1 MSAPGQPPEHPPGFA
16 PLGDLALLRSHSTW
30 RLLIPSDAHTAL
42 AAERKIR
49 REFDDPPES
58 AAEPHPEE
66 PTPAVPAEVAPAL
79 RRVRRR
85 HVRVFQPEALERAHT
100 NLQAADRDQAKYARP
115 LLERAR
121 DNDGYRALP
130 RIRSAHKKL
139 ERAQGL
145 FANLREPIQK
155 LRIDLTLA
163 SAMRTDDFRIRP
175 ILLTGLPGVGKTHLA
190 LRLAD
195 ALDVPMRK
203 WAAGSAQ
210 ASFQLVGSDSG
221 WRHARPGMVV
231 ELLAKSNAATPVL
244 VLDEVDKISRDG
256 TYPVLPV
263 LLDLLESE
271 TARKFEDAFFRMEFD
286 ASRIIVVLTANDL
299 RAVPAPL
306 LSRVEVFDIPAP
318 EPEQRLLIIHAEVER
333 LRRTTRKRIE
343 LDPHAAQA
351 LAERTD
357 IDLRQTHRLLAD
369 AFATALA
376 AGEFIATPTMP
387 ARVGQKSIGFVTNA

>member
-1 MSAPGQPPEHPPGFA
+1 MSAPGQPSEHPVGFA
-16 PLGDLALLRSHSTW
+16 PLGDLALHRCLNTW
-30 RLLIPSDAHTAL
+30 RLLIPSDAHSAL
-42 AAERKIR
+42 AAERQIK

-58 AAEPHPEE
+58 AADSSLEQ
-66 PTPAVPAEVAPAL
+66 PTTVSTAEVAPAL
-79 RRVRRR
+79 RRARPR
-85 HVRVFQPEALERAHT
+85 HVRVFKPEALEQAIN
-100 NLQAADRDQAKYARP
+100 NLQAAGREQTKYARP
-115 LLERAR
+115 LLERAS
-121 DNDGYRALP
+121 DNEGYRALP
-130 RIRSAHKKL
+130 RVRPAQKKL
-139 ERAQGL
+139 ELAQRL

-175 ILLTGLPGVGKTHLA
+175 VLLTGVPGVGKTHFA

-195 ALDVPMRK
+195 ALGVSMQK

-210 ASFQLVGSDSG
+210 ASFQLVGGDSG
-221 WRHARPGMVV
+221 WRHARPGLVV
-231 ELLAKSNAATPVL
+231 ELLAKSNSATPVL
-244 VLDEVDKISRDG
+244 VLDEVDKIGGDG
-256 TYPVLPV
+256 NYPVLPV
-263 LLDLLESE
+263 LLDLLEGD
-271 TARKFEDAFFRMEFD
+271 TASKFEDAFFRMEFD

-299 RAVPAPL
+299 RAVPTPL

-318 EPEQRLLIIHAEVER
+318 EPEQRLQIIQTEVER

-343 LDPHAAQA
+343 LDTRAAQA

-376 AGEFIATPTMP
+376 ARKFIATPTVP
-387 ARVGQKSIGFVTNA
+387 ARVGRQSIGFVTNG